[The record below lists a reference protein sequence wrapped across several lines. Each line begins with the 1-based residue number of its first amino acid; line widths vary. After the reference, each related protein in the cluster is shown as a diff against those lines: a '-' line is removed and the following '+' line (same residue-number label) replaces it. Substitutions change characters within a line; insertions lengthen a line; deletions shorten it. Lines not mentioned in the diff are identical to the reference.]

1 MKRKWFQLVS
11 TFVHNGYVGFLAN
24 SNIYT
29 GFLKNLCGPGLNCHS
44 CPASLFACP
53 LGILQNF
60 LISIRIL
67 PWQALIG
74 SFFYIL
80 GFFLF
85 FGLFLGRF
93 ICGWLCPFGFLQD
106 LIYKIPFFKKQI
118 KFPLHIENYLKFIFL
133 IFFVILLP
141 LFIINEIGYGIL
153 WFCKYICPAG
163 TIEAGYFN
171 LFLQPSLFFLIGFV
185 FYLKTFILVIVLI
198 LCLINFR
205 FFCKNLCPLGLI
217 YGLFNKI
224 GILRLSLI
232 KNNCNSCKVC
242 EKVCPVN
249 LSLPEEINSIE
260 CIRCLNCLK
269 ICPTKAIKLEIYKP
283 YEISDCQT

>member
-11 TFVHNGYVGFLAN
+11 TFIHNGYVGFLAS

-44 CPASLFACP
+44 CPASLFTCP

-283 YEISDCQT
+283 YEISNYQT

>member
-11 TFVHNGYVGFLAN
+11 TFIHNGYVGFLAN

-44 CPASLFACP
+44 CPASLFTCP

-171 LFLQPSLFFLIGFV
+171 LFLQPSLFFLTGFV

-242 EKVCPVN
+242 EKVCPIN

-283 YEISDCQT
+283 YEISDYQT